1 MSDPFVL
8 FVMAILL
15 CGTLEYLTSYFME
28 KAFKARWWDYSQRKF
43 NINGRICLGTII
55 PFGILGLFISYV
67 SNPFLLGKI
76 QEIPELWL
84 NILFWSLL
92 AIFVVDNIVSG
103 IVVRF
108 LKKTEVSV
116 SKKED
121 NTEEITKQVREILDQ
136 KSALHRRLM
145 NAYPKLQAVKIKF
158 KEEKEKI
165 KKQAKEQKD
174 EITAKVEGTAKEV
187 SKRVSSAGKIVTDK
201 VKGVGNA
208 GKMVTDKVKG
218 VTKIEKKKKEEDL
231 LIMFADMDKLKYIN
245 DHYGHEYGDEAIKLI
260 ASAILHNIP
269 EPSIPIRMGGDEFLI
284 MNQSIPEEKA
294 EVLIHK
300 IQDEIQTQAEQKNLP
315 FEISFSIGC
324 IRTDR
329 NTGKN
334 LDEYVK
340 EADEIMYQEKSR
352 KKLNRME

>member
-1 MSDPFVL
+1 
-8 FVMAILL
+8 
-15 CGTLEYLTSYFME
+15 ME

-84 NILFWSLL
+84 NILFWFLL

-174 EITAKVEGTAKEV
+174 EITAKVEVTAKEV

-208 GKMVTDKVKG
+208 GKIVTDKVKG
-218 VTKIEKKKKEEDL
+218 VTKIEKKKKEEKKH
-231 LIMFADMDKLKYIN
+231 I
-245 DHYGHEYGDEAIKLI
+245 DEN
-260 ASAILHNIP
+260 S
-269 EPSIPIRMGGDEFLI
+269 DE
-284 MNQSIPEEKA
+284 
-294 EVLIHK
+294 
-300 IQDEIQTQAEQKNLP
+300 EIENKKSSEQKN
-315 FEISFSIGC
+315 
-324 IRTDR
+324 
-329 NTGKN
+329 N
-334 LDEYVK
+334 DEK
-340 EADEIMYQEKSR
+340 
-352 KKLNRME
+352 

>member
-1 MSDPFVL
+1 MVVCGYDIRVYFLLFMIYSVLGWIMEVTCKLIQYKRFINRGFLIGPYCPIYGCGGILITVLLNRYMSDPFVL

-92 AIFVVDNIVSG
+92 AVFVVDNIVSG

-218 VTKIEKKKKEEDL
+218 VTKIEKKKKEEKKH
-231 LIMFADMDKLKYIN
+231 I
-245 DHYGHEYGDEAIKLI
+245 DEN
-260 ASAILHNIP
+260 S
-269 EPSIPIRMGGDEFLI
+269 DE
-284 MNQSIPEEKA
+284 
-294 EVLIHK
+294 
-300 IQDEIQTQAEQKNLP
+300 EIENKKSSEQKN
-315 FEISFSIGC
+315 
-324 IRTDR
+324 
-329 NTGKN
+329 N
-334 LDEYVK
+334 DEK
-340 EADEIMYQEKSR
+340 
-352 KKLNRME
+352 

>member
-1 MSDPFVL
+1 MVVWGYDIRVYFLLFMIYSVLGWTMEVTCKLIQYKRFINRGFLIGPYCPIYGCGGILITVLLNRYMSDPFVL

-67 SNPFLLGKI
+67 SNPFLLGT
-76 QEIPELWL
+76 
-84 NILFWSLL
+84 
-92 AIFVVDNIVSG
+92 IFVVDNIVSG

-174 EITAKVEGTAKEV
+174 EITAKVEVTAKEV

-208 GKMVTDKVKG
+208 GKIVTDKVKG
-218 VTKIEKKKKEEDL
+218 VTKIEKKKKEEKKHIDENSGEE
-231 LIMFADMDKLKYIN
+231 IEDK
-245 DHYGHEYGDEAIKLI
+245 
-260 ASAILHNIP
+260 
-269 EPSIPIRMGGDEFLI
+269 
-284 MNQSIPEEKA
+284 
-294 EVLIHK
+294 
-300 IQDEIQTQAEQKNLP
+300 
-315 FEISFSIGC
+315 
-324 IRTDR
+324 
-329 NTGKN
+329 
-334 LDEYVK
+334 
-340 EADEIMYQEKSR
+340 
-352 KKLNRME
+352 KKQ